1 MTGARRI
8 GKDVEGSSHGI
19 TLRYYLSI
27 CLEGLRK
34 TMKTLVRI
42 ASLWAEI

>member
-1 MTGARRI
+1 MDDNGL
-8 GKDVEGSSHGI
+8 DL

-34 TMKTLVRI
+34 VIKKVTQLGQCP
-42 ASLWAEI
+42 